1 MLIDS
6 KLLREK
12 LNNPEL
18 ISWIDEDKSPQH
30 YKQGYLSG
38 LIKALAVLGEVE
50 YFTKHGE
57 EREPI
62 VLDFDEDAVEGL
74 KAITGAV
81 NDKLKELELSSHSE
95 KDIVNC
101 CIHLMEDVHRKIVEY
116 MDEEERESVPVLRYS
131 YFEIVQT
138 LLLSRTSHG
147 GGASTRKKCTQLG
160 IDSYEEFYIGEDIEE
175 ERE

>member
-1 MLIDS
+1 MMIDS
-6 KLLREK
+6 ELLRKK

-18 ISWIDEDKSPQH
+18 IGWIDEDKSPQH

-50 YFTKHGE
+50 YIAEHGE

-81 NDKLKELELSSHSE
+81 NDKLKELELPSHSE

-101 CIHLMEDVHRKIVEY
+101 CIHLMEDVHQKITEY
-116 MDEEERESVPVLRYS
+116 MDEKEREDIPVLRYT
-131 YFEIVQT
+131 YFEIVKT

-147 GGASTRKKCTQLG
+147 GGTSTRKKCTQLG
-160 IDSYEEFYIGEDIEE
+160 LDSYEEFFIGESEE
-175 ERE
+175 